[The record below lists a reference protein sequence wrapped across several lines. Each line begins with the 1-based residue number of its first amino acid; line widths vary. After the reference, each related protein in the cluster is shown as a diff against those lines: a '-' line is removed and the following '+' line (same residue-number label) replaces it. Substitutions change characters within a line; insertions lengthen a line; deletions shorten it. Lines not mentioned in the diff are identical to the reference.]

1 MSACPTC
8 NASILHNLVA
18 DNGLYSLDVDR
29 VNAGIGVSS
38 SENADIGCNTFGGN
52 YNRNGV
58 VL

>member
-1 MSACPTC
+1 
-8 NASILHNLVA
+8 VA